1 MMAPTGH
8 DQAGAPGPV
17 PALTVVVPLPM
28 EAAEAAVREALAA
41 EGFGVLT
48 EIDVA
53 ATLKKKL
60 GKDMPPYR
68 ILGACNP
75 PLAHRAIEAEPQIG
89 ALLPCNVV
97 VREDAQGRTQV
108 EMMDPQSVMQL
119 VGRPEIAE
127 IAADVRRRLER
138 VLAAV

>member
-1 MMAPTGH
+1 MSKYAFGKTVGLSFE
-8 DQAGAPGPV
+8 QA
-17 PALTVVVPLPM
+17 T
-28 EAAEAAVREALAA
+28 EAVTQALAK

-60 GKDMPPYR
+60 GLERPPYK

-75 PLAHRAIEAEPQIG
+75 QFAARALEMEPQIG

-97 VREDAQGRTQV
+97 VRQGADGKTVV
-108 EMMDPQSVMQL
+108 EFMDPNAVLGL
-119 VGRPEIAE
+119 VGRPEVAP
-127 IAADVRRRLER
+127 IAAEVRARLVR
-138 VLAAV
+138 VMEAL

>member
-1 MMAPTGH
+1 MSKYAFGKTVNLSFE
-8 DQAGAPGPV
+8 QA
-17 PALTVVVPLPM
+17 T
-28 EAAEAAVREALAA
+28 EAVTQALAK

-60 GKDMPPYR
+60 GIERPPYK

-75 PLAHRAIEAEPQIG
+75 QFAARALEMEPQIG

-97 VREDAQGRTQV
+97 VRQGADGKTVV
-108 EMMDPQSVMQL
+108 EFMDPNAVLGL
-119 VGRPEIAE
+119 VGRPEIAP
-127 IAADVRRRLER
+127 IAAEVRARLER
-138 VLAAV
+138 VMAAL

>member
-1 MMAPTGH
+1 MSKYAFGKTVGMSFE
-8 DQAGAPGPV
+8 QA
-17 PALTVVVPLPM
+17 T
-28 EAAEAAVREALAA
+28 EAVTQALAK

-60 GKDMPPYR
+60 GIERPPYK

-75 PLAHRAIEAEPQIG
+75 QFAARALEMEPQIG

-97 VREDAQGRTQV
+97 VRQGADGKTVV
-108 EMMDPQSVMQL
+108 EFMDPNAVLGL
-119 VGRPEIAE
+119 VGRPEIAP
-127 IAADVRRRLER
+127 IAAEVRARLER
-138 VLAAV
+138 VLGAL

>member
-1 MMAPTGH
+1 MSKYAFGK
-8 DQAGAPGPV
+8 
-17 PALTVVVPLPM
+17 TVNM
-28 EAAEAAVREALAA
+28 SYEKAIEAVTQALAK

-60 GKDMPPYR
+60 GIDRAPYK

-75 PLAHRAIEAEPQIG
+75 QFAARALEVEPQIG

-97 VREDAQGRTQV
+97 VREEAGKTIVEFVDPDAVLKLV
-108 EMMDPQSVMQL
+108 E
-119 VGRPEIAE
+119 RPEIGT
-127 IAADVRRRLER
+127 IAAEVRSRLQR
-138 VLAAV
+138 VMAAL

>member
-1 MMAPTGH
+1 MNYGRTNMSKYAFGKTVGMNF
-8 DQAGAPGPV
+8 DQAV
-17 PALTVVVPLPM
+17 D
-28 EAAEAAVREALAA
+28 AVTQALAK

-60 GKDMPPYR
+60 GLSRAPYK

-75 PLAHRAIEAEPQIG
+75 QFAARAIEMEPQIG

-97 VREDAQGRTQV
+97 VRQDAAGNTV
-108 EMMDPQSVMQL
+108 IEFMDPNAVL
-119 VGRPEIAE
+119 ELTERPEIGA
-127 IAADVRRRLER
+127 IAAEVRSRLQR
-138 VLAAV
+138 VMAAVS

>member
-1 MMAPTGH
+1 MSKYAFGKTVGMSFE
-8 DQAGAPGPV
+8 QA
-17 PALTVVVPLPM
+17 T
-28 EAAEAAVREALAA
+28 EAVTRALAK

-60 GKDMPPYR
+60 GLERPPYK

-75 PLAHRAIEAEPQIG
+75 QFAARALEIEPQIG

-97 VREDAQGRTQV
+97 VRQGADGKTVV
-108 EMMDPQSVMQL
+108 EFMDPNAVLGL
-119 VGRPEIAE
+119 VGRPEVAP
-127 IAADVRRRLER
+127 IAAEVRARLVR
-138 VLAAV
+138 VMEALI

>member
-1 MMAPTGH
+1 MSKYAFGKTVNMPFE
-8 DQAGAPGPV
+8 QA
-17 PALTVVVPLPM
+17 T
-28 EAAEAAVREALAA
+28 EAVTQALAK

-60 GKDMPPYR
+60 GLERPPYK

-75 PLAHRAIEAEPQIG
+75 QFAARALEMEPQIG

-97 VREDAQGRTQV
+97 VRQGADGKTVV
-108 EMMDPQSVMQL
+108 EFMDPNAVLGL
-119 VGRPEIAE
+119 VGRPEVAP
-127 IAADVRRRLER
+127 IAAEVRARLVR
-138 VLAAV
+138 VMEAL

>member
-1 MMAPTGH
+1 MTKYVFGKTVSMGYQ
-8 DQAGAPGPV
+8 QAID
-17 PALTVVVPLPM
+17 
-28 EAAEAAVREALAA
+28 AVTQALAK

-60 GKDMPPYR
+60 NLDRPPYK

-75 PLAHRAIEAEPQIG
+75 QFAAQALEAEPQIG

-97 VREDAQGRTQV
+97 VRQDAAGKTVV
-108 EMMDPQSVMQL
+108 EFMDPNAVLEL
-119 VGRPEIAE
+119 VGRPEIAT
-127 IAADVRRRLER
+127 IAAEVRARLER
-138 VLAAV
+138 VMAAL

>member
-1 MMAPTGH
+1 MSKYAFGKTVNLSFE
-8 DQAGAPGPV
+8 QA
-17 PALTVVVPLPM
+17 T
-28 EAAEAAVREALAA
+28 EAVTQALAK

-60 GKDMPPYR
+60 GLERSPYK

-75 PLAHRAIEAEPQIG
+75 QFAARALEMEPQIG

-97 VREDAQGRTQV
+97 VRQGADGKTVV
-108 EMMDPQSVMQL
+108 EFMDPNAVLGL
-119 VGRPEIAE
+119 VGRPEVAP
-127 IAADVRRRLER
+127 IAAEVRARLVR
-138 VLAAV
+138 VMQALD